1 MIYDFMRIIYLLQ
14 IVYDVITNI
23 SFDINIG
30 RYTYWSIP
38 ICIIILLYVLFAY
51 FRFLVTHRTIS
62 SSCKI
67 FYCPCSADCC
77 YGKIVFH
84 HFPTLSAT
92 VAASPPQQSFPRG
105 HAVNAH
111 SRLPWQHDFRPLAA
125 AVAAGPSWH

>member
-1 MIYDFMRIIYLLQ
+1 MFIQHCYDIIR
-14 IVYDVITNI
+14 NI

-30 RYTYWSIP
+30 VHISFSEVPTYIH
-38 ICIIILLYVLFAY
+38 IILLYVLFER

-77 YGKIVFH
+77 HGKIVFH

-92 VAASPPQQSFPRG
+92 AAASPPQQSFPRG

-111 SRLPWQHDFRPLAA
+111 SRLP
-125 AVAAGPSWH
+125 